1 MNQKYQGKS
10 KRFCAT
16 LSGANW
22 EWLETWADLRDQ
34 PISETLNQILDTVR
48 KEEGA
53 VPSPPGKLLP
63 G

>member
-1 MNQKYQGKS
+1 MNQKYQDA
-10 KRFCAT
+10 KRFTVT
-16 LSGANW
+16 LSGENW
-22 EWLETWADLRDQ
+22 EWLQCRANRVNR
-34 PISETLNQILDTVR
+34 PASETMNQILDTVR